1 MYLSLKTTDEMAER
15 ARRTAGWLSPPVA
28 LLVLGFLAW
37 TYANAVSA
45 HNRGI
50 VPGVI
55 PLTAV
60 GLTMAMPLI
69 IRSRRD
75 GLAFITT
82 TLAIGL
88 ITATIFLNLYP
99 RVMVSSTSS
108 AFDLT
113 VWNMSSS
120 HYTLVVMTIVALLM
134 TPIVLLYQS
143 WTYYVFRHRVSRDDM
158 TPLKSPLELISGN
171 GWNRR
176 S

>member
-1 MYLSLKTTDEMAER
+1 MRWRSVPDVPLR
-15 ARRTAGWLSPPVA
+15 WLSPPVA
-28 LLVLGFLAW
+28 LLVFGFLAW
-37 TYANAVSA
+37 TYPNAVSA
-45 HNRGI
+45 HDRGI

-60 GLTMAMPLI
+60 GLAIAMPFI
-69 IRSRRD
+69 VRARRD

-113 VWNMSSS
+113 VWNTSSS
-120 HYTLVVMTIVALLM
+120 HYTLVVMTIVALSDD
-134 TPIVLLYQS
+134 T
-143 WTYYVFRHRVSRDDM
+143 HRVALPELDVLRV
-158 TPLKSPLELISGN
+158 SPSCQP
-171 GWNRR
+171 R
-176 S
+176 